1 MVDNNILIYS
11 TLNKSKS
18 LMAERFVKTIKAKI
32 HKKMTATSS
41 KSYIPYLNKYVEQY
55 NKTYHH
61 SVN

>member
-1 MVDNNILIYS
+1 MYS

-18 LMAERFVKTIKAKI
+18 LMAERFIKTIKANI
-32 HKKMTATSS
+32 YKKMTATSS